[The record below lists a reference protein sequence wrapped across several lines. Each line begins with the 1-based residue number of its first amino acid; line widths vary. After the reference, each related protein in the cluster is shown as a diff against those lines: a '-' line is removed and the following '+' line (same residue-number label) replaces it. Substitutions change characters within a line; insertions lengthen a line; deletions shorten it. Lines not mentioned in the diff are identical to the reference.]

1 MDDSSGGASGNST
14 SQWVILALS
23 LVVTTVVGYVN
34 FMNPA
39 QRWQQL
45 SPEEKQRLADER
57 SLDARQVQRASEGAQ
72 ALLQDW
78 FEAGWLHRV

>member
-45 SPEEKQRLADER
+45 RGMYR
-57 SLDARQVQRASEGAQ
+57 SCFHPLVLIS
-72 ALLQDW
+72 L
-78 FEAGWLHRV
+78 